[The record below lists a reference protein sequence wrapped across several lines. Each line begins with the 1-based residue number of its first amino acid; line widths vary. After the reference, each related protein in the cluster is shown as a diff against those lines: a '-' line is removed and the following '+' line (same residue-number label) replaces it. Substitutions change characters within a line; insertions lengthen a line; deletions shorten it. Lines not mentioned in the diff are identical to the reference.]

1 MSAGF
6 YDTGGF
12 STVMEKLAEK
22 LAEKGH
28 EVTVGALLFRRFP
41 SKGAYRV
48 VRIPVG
54 NVLKLRRFLEDFDI
68 IHNHHPVTNFL
79 ALVSRKPFVYHYH
92 GAPNFGMGYVFR
104 LSMISS
110 IRLMKHAFDA
120 VIAVSESGAA
130 ELKHYFDLGNV
141 HVVYNGVDTSVF
153 KPRLEEKFRKGE
165 PQFLFVGNLYEHK
178 NVEELI
184 VAMKELVKV
193 YPRAYLQIVG
203 YGRMYEAL
211 KRSITKLK
219 LEDHVELVGRV
230 NDWELPYYYASCDVY
245 DTASRYEV
253 FTLPPLEAMACG
265 KPVVASSIPPHVE
278 LLVKS
283 NAGAIY
289 VAGNIEDLCK
299 KMIETYK
306 ESESYRA
313 NAVHF
318 AKEHDWFFV
327 ANKVLTLYNK
337 IYASPFSA

>member
-1 MSAGF
+1 L
-6 YDTGGF
+6 D
-12 STVMEKLAEK
+12 K
-22 LAEKGH
+22 
-28 EVTVGALLFRRFP
+28 
-41 SKGAYRV
+41 
-48 VRIPVG
+48 
-54 NVLKLRRFLEDFDI
+54 
-68 IHNHHPVTNFL
+68 IH
-79 ALVSRKPFVYHYH
+79 
-92 GAPNFGMGYVFR
+92 
-104 LSMISS
+104 
-110 IRLMKHAFDA
+110 
-120 VIAVSESGAA
+120 VI
-130 ELKHYFDLGNV
+130 
-141 HVVYNGVDTSVF
+141 YNGVPTSLF
-153 KPRLEEKFRKGE
+153 KLGFEEKFRKGE

-211 KRSITKLK
+211 KRSITELK

-230 NDWELPYYYASCDVY
+230 SGAELPYRYASCDVY
-245 DTASRYEV
+245 VTASQYEV